1 VQEKGSSQELA
12 SFLGK
17 SLKVHKQRDLAD
29 RCWPLVVS
37 LELAMLLSLPHMVED
52 WVLTKNVQLDNMKKV
67 QELQL
72 MVQLAVDDEIYK

>member
-1 VQEKGSSQELA
+1 
-12 SFLGK
+12 
-17 SLKVHKQRDLAD
+17 
-29 RCWPLVVS
+29 
-37 LELAMLLSLPHMVED
+37 MLLSLPHMVED